1 MSAEIF
7 DKRVASF
14 RKPMW
19 HHITDPL
26 TEAFTAVEALNRMGN
41 YTVHQVPLVYQDTQE
56 PSEVVAIVREPT
68 TDDPKR
74 YPCKG
79 CGELVTAEEGYPTAD
94 EMDVVCEDCK
104 FDGPPTNEAA
114 IRI

>member
-1 MSAEIF
+1 MTSIAQRIAERNARANEEAHERHFNAFYNVTSEDRDSHGLETFIPDFPDDKDF
-7 DKRVASF
+7 DEIADAS
-14 RKPMW
+14 
-19 HHITDPL
+19 
-26 TEAFTAVEALNRMGN
+26 E
-41 YTVHQVPLVYQDTQE
+41 
-56 PSEVVAIVREPT
+56 
-68 TDDPKR
+68 PKR